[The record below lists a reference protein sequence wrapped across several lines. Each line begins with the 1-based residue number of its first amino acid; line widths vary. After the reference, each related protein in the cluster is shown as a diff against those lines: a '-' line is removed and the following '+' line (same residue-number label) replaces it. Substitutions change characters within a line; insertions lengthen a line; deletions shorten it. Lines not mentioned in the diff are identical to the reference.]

1 MEVCIGKIVFLN
13 QIFSTV
19 FYLSKFIRLNGRPMV
34 PSSHF
39 EIHGTGPV
47 SSLIITP
54 SGERDYTSYRCVA
67 TNILGIVEHG
77 IELKKAYPPDVVQQ
91 VRHYCYFFPYHV

>member
-1 MEVCIGKIVFLN
+1 M
-13 QIFSTV
+13 
-19 FYLSKFIRLNGRPMV
+19 

-39 EIHGTGPV
+39 IIEGTGPV

-54 SGERDYTSYRCVA
+54 STEQDYTSYRCVA

-91 VRHYCYFFPYHV
+91 VIHCCFFFSFRV